1 MYNQNKTKFFKKGA
15 IFGDITTDDF
25 TNHYGLVRYN
35 ANRDRFE
42 GLHRVGGTGPG
53 GADDNDMN
61 SNWREFT
68 TDIASETKIGGFKV
82 GSNLDINPI
91 TGVLASVTAGQSRI
105 FQQVITVGNNN
116 LIDENV
122 NKQDGDYQS
131 ITEAISHAL
140 GTSANNYIDGS
151 LTTPGGANFLGA
163 ISASNPYI
171 ILVGPGTY
179 SYNPN
184 EIVIPD
190 HVHLIGDISET
201 PIIKIIKGVTNGTDN
216 VNSSLIKL
224 GSNCSLQNIKVQLDA
239 GLDEATDD
247 KVVGI
252 YSGGNNNTIKNV
264 IIETVGNASDQNTY
278 GIYMDSGSGHLLNNI
293 TFNFNLATIS
303 IYGLYLNSCGT
314 SSDIIIKDITNNI
327 TSSNTNNYGIYLN
340 ASKNCKIS
348 HSNIY
353 INNADNKY
361 GVYIKDSDCIVKYSE
376 IETEGDTDTDIVSD
390 NSFAIYCDPTTSVSS
405 TLSDIAFTHNVTS
418 ADTIQS
424 DATDL
429 GAAGFLDNNMIK
441 ISGANTLSNNK
452 YYQIG
457 QIASTTIYFDED
469 NFVTTESAG
478 ASVMIEQLHSV
489 SILYSTLKATSL
501 SGTQKTIHVETTGGD
516 ATKNDLFH
524 IECKNCQLLGGSP
537 SPNTSRLIFEQ
548 PQIILVAKRG
558 GHYSTLTEAMYS
570 IVDNSQYRRYCIKI
584 ASGNYIEPG
593 QITCKEYVDI
603 EGESPQNTTLK
614 FNISNNNIALSSG
627 LLAESNSRITN
638 LHIENISNSTT
649 NNTYSSG
656 IYAASKS
663 NIIIDKCFITCS
675 GTGITKYGAYFDSTD
690 YKMYRCNFNILAGAG
705 INTGNLYGI
714 YNNSCGSSEKIIIE
728 TTTVKVAESG
738 DNTGQNH
745 IGIYNQDTHLHLI
758 SPFINIKSGFNSD
771 KGVVAESSGS
781 TDYSIIIQEGEII
794 IDTVGSYNY
803 AISLGNLSDDDN
815 YTILVFNTRL
825 EGDVNFT
832 PSNPSNPNS
841 TVKCFNC
848 YSISGTDPIIFTPLN
863 FNGEDVSSGNKNN
876 LVLNDSAGKQGLIGL
891 DNILLGESAAN
902 SLENGERNI
911 IVGNNAAQTITSED
925 DNVIIGYQAGQ
936 STTASENVFVG
947 NYSGKNISS
956 GQKNTFV
963 GFNAGYGTN
972 GSATGDHNVII
983 GDSSGYNLTSGSDNI
998 FLGAGSGY
1006 SNTSG
1011 SKNIFI
1017 GGGNLDDDNSEDE
1030 KSNTT
1035 GSQNLIIGYQAG
1047 FSSQTVSDNI
1057 FYGYQ
1062 SGYNTTTGDNIF
1074 MGSQSGYTNV
1084 GGLENIFIGKQSGF
1098 TNNSGDFNLCLGNSS
1113 GYSLTGGNN
1122 NIMMGKKA
1130 GYSNTTGSS
1139 NICIGSE
1146 TANSNDSAGFSNQ
1159 TGSNNIFMGVAAG
1172 KNATSDN
1179 NVIIGTNAAKELIS
1193 GGNNI
1198 VFGYDA
1204 ASQNMTTTSNS
1215 IFIGNRAGYNY
1226 GNSFD
1231 GDGSIMIG
1239 SLSGEFSNKLNTFIG
1254 SESGQFV
1261 DGANNVFLGYRS
1273 GKSANNNSSNL
1284 SSASENIC
1292 IGALAGLNITTG
1304 SKNIILGSGDILSNS
1319 TAGNIDTGNNNIIM
1333 GYKSGN
1339 NLQSGSQNI
1348 LIGTES
1354 GKSLTS
1360 NNNIMIGYQSGF
1372 REIAGLSNI
1381 MIGDGSGYF
1390 QTGGNE
1396 NIFIGS
1402 NSGYSNSNG
1411 SFLIN
1416 LGDKAGYSGTTADN
1430 NINIGFEAGYF
1441 TTSSSTIA
1449 IGYKAG
1455 RSNKSGTNNIFIGSE
1470 SGAGQDIENTFGII
1484 EGTSNMMF
1492 GNKSGK
1498 NLTSGLGNILFGFR
1512 AGENITTG
1520 SKNILIGNFAGKS
1533 QSDEPTIFNRNIMI
1547 GIASNTIKEGV
1558 VGEEIELSSTF
1569 GIGSKTTKND
1579 NIFIGVDVG
1588 LENTS
1593 GNNNIFMGKNSGRQN
1608 TIGEFN
1614 INIGSDAASQTISGD
1629 NNISIGQNSNLNNI
1643 DGDNNISIGRDAG
1656 KGNTINRPG
1665 RDNISIGFRAGF
1677 NNGTNDSI
1685 FIGNQAGKGNK
1696 LGVSNIYIGKNSG
1709 LSSNFGYRNI
1719 AIGEDAG
1726 KMLDSNQKS
1735 SNTNN
1740 LSLSDYDNISSLED
1754 RDLSVSYQNI
1764 LIGFSAGSNTT
1775 TYKNIFIGSEAG
1787 KNNNSGNSNIYIG
1800 PKSGFNSLKNY
1811 NIFIGSNSGFTNTDG
1826 EYNLFMG
1833 HDSGFSNTT
1842 GNHNNFIGYE
1852 SGKFNTDGH
1861 DNFFFGYKCGI
1872 ENTTGYRNMYIG
1884 TETGFNIKTGTDNL
1898 FIGYQTGYNATES
1911 NSENI
1916 YLGNFTGYKNNGS
1929 NNIFINSSNSNNK
1942 EIDTTISDKFIVYD
1956 NNTVNNNKQI
1966 QNPLLCGNFSNN
1978 IMAINPV
1985 DSSNFS
1991 ATSEIAI
1998 KLVVNG
2004 AVKANS
2010 YTSFTGLHLIKL
2022 LDDVNNIF
2030 PGMILISS
2038 GTVKVIDTINT
2049 VVSAQIT
2056 NEENSKKVYGV
2067 YAHYETVNETTQ
2079 YYCAS
2084 LGEGCVLVTNKNG
2097 ELQNGDYVVSSA
2109 ISGYG
2114 MKQDDDLMRSCTV
2127 AKITQDIDWSTIST
2141 MIDYTDSNN
2150 TTTSYK
2156 YILASC
2162 TYHCG

>member
-82 GSNLDINPI
+82 GSNLDINPT

-116 LIDENV
+116 LGDGDV

-140 GTSANNYIDGS
+140 GTSANNYTDGS
-151 LTTPGGANFLGA
+151 LTTPGGANFLGT

-179 SYNPN
+179 PYHPN
-184 EIVIPD
+184 EITIPD
-190 HVHLIGDISET
+190 HVHLIGDISEA
-201 PIIKIIKGVTNGTDN
+201 PIIKTIRGVATGTDN
-216 VNSSLIKL
+216 INSSLIKL
-224 GSNCSLQNIKVQLDA
+224 GNNCSLQNIKIQLDS
-239 GLDEATDD
+239 GSDDATDD
-247 KVVGI
+247 KIIGI
-252 YSGGNNNTIKNV
+252 YSNSSNNTIKNV
-264 IIETVGNASDQNTY
+264 IIETIGNASDEDTF
-278 GIYMDSGSGHLLNNI
+278 GIYMDSGSGHLLSNI
-293 TFNFNLATIS
+293 TFNLSLATVS
-303 IYGLYLNSCGT
+303 IYGLYLHSCGAN
-314 SSDIIIKDITNNI
+314 SDILIKEITSNI
-327 TSSNTNNYGIYLN
+327 TSSNTNSYGIYISN
-340 ASKNCKIS
+340 SKNCHIS
-348 HSNIY
+348 NSNIY

-361 GVYIKDSDCIVKYSE
+361 GIYVKDSDCIVKYSE
-376 IETEGDTDTDIVSD
+376 IETEGDTDIGSD
-390 NSFAIYCDPTTSVSS
+390 NSFAIYCDPTTGVSK
-405 TLSDIAFTHNVTS
+405 TLSDITFTHHVS
-418 ADTIQS
+418 RADTIQT
-424 DATDL
+424 ATTDL
-429 GAAGFLDNNMIK
+429 GTDGFLDNSMIK
-441 ISGANTLSNNK
+441 ISGASTTSNNK

-457 QIASTTIYFDED
+457 QITSTTIYFNEE
-469 NFVTTESAG
+469 NFVVTESAG
-478 ASVMIEQLHSV
+478 ASVTIEQLHSV

-501 SGTQKTIHVETTGGD
+501 SGTQKTINVATTGGD

-558 GHYSTLTEAMYS
+558 GHYSTLAEAINS
-570 IVDNSQYRRYCIKI
+570 IVDNNQFRRYCIKI
-584 ASGNYIEPG
+584 ASGNYSEPG

-603 EGESPQNTTLK
+603 EGESPQNTILK
-614 FNISNNNIALSSG
+614 FNVSNNNIALSSG
-627 LLAESNSRITN
+627 LLAASNSRITN
-638 LHIENISNSTT
+638 LHIENITTSN
-649 NNTYSSG
+649 NNHSSG
-656 IYAASKS
+656 IYTTSKS

-675 GTGITKYGAYFDSTD
+675 GTGITKYGAYFESTD

-705 INTGNLYGI
+705 ANTGNLYGI
-714 YNNSCGSSEKIIIE
+714 YNNSCGSTDKIVIE
-728 TTTVKVAESG
+728 TTSVKVDKSG
-738 DNTGQNH
+738 SNTGQNH

-758 SPFINIKSGFNSD
+758 SPFINIKGGVNSD

-781 TDYSIIIQEGEII
+781 TNYSIIIQEGEII

-876 LVLNDSAGKQGLIGL
+876 IILNDSAGKQGLIGL
-891 DNILLGESAAN
+891 DNILLGENAAN
-902 SLENGERNI
+902 SITTANRNI
-911 IVGNNAAQTITSED
+911 ILGNDAAQTITNED

-936 STTASENVFVG
+936 NTIASENVFVG
-947 NYSGKNISS
+947 NYSGRYVSS

-963 GFNAGYGTN
+963 GFNAGYGSTSFASGN
-972 GSATGDHNVII
+972 HNVII
-983 GDSSGYNLTSGSDNI
+983 GDSSGYNLTSGSDNV

-1006 SNTSG
+1006 NNSSG

-1017 GGGNLDDDNSEDE
+1017 GGGNSDDDNSGAG

-1047 FSSQTVSDNI
+1047 FSSNTVSDNI

-1084 GGLENIFIGKQSGF
+1084 GGLENIFIGKKSGF

-1113 GYSLTGGNN
+1113 GYSLTSGNN

-1130 GYSNTTGSS
+1130 GYNNTTGSS

-1146 TANSNDSAGFSNQ
+1146 TANNNDSAGFSNQ
-1159 TGSNNIFMGVAAG
+1159 TGSNNIFMGVSAG
-1172 KNATSDN
+1172 KSATSDN
-1179 NVIIGTNAAKELIS
+1179 NVIIGTNAAKKLTS

-1198 VFGYDA
+1198 VFGFDA
-1204 ASQNMTTTSNS
+1204 ASNNMKTTSDS
-1215 IFIGNRAGYNY
+1215 IFIGKRAGYNY
-1226 GNSFD
+1226 GENSFT
-1231 GDGSIMIG
+1231 GSGSIMIG
-1239 SLSGEFSNKLNTFIG
+1239 SLSGENSNKLNTFIG

-1261 DGANNVFLGYRS
+1261 DGANNVFLGYRA
-1273 GKSANNNSSNL
+1273 GKAANSSTTPFA
-1284 SSASENIC
+1284 SASENIC

-1304 SKNIILGSGDILSNS
+1304 TKNIILGSSPDLANS
-1319 TAGNIDTGNNNIIM
+1319 TAGNINTGANNIIM

-1339 NLQSGSQNI
+1339 NLQDGSQNI
-1348 LIGTES
+1348 LLGTES
-1354 GKSLTS
+1354 GKSVTS

-1372 REIAGLSNI
+1372 NEIGGESNI
-1381 MIGDGSGYF
+1381 MIGDESGYS
-1390 QTGGNE
+1390 QSGGTE

-1402 NSGYSNSNG
+1402 KSGFSNNDG
-1411 SFLIN
+1411 NFIIN
-1416 LGDKAGYSGTTADN
+1416 IGDKAGFSGVDADN
-1430 NINIGFEAGYF
+1430 NINLGFEAGYF
-1441 TTSSSTIA
+1441 TTSNNSIA
-1449 IGYKAG
+1449 IGYKSG
-1455 RSNKSGTNNIFIGSE
+1455 RSNTTGSNNIFIGSE
-1470 SGAGQDIENTFGII
+1470 AGGGSDSDSDVNLITGSIT
-1484 EGTSNMMF
+1484 GTSNMMF

-1498 NLTSGLGNILFGFR
+1498 NLTTGLGNILFGFK

-1533 QSDEPTIFNRNIMI
+1533 DSNQETKFNRNIMI
-1547 GIASNTIKEGV
+1547 GIASNTINAGTNDET
-1558 VGEEIELSSTF
+1558 ELSSII

-1588 LENTS
+1588 LNNET
-1593 GNNNIFMGKNSGRQN
+1593 GNNNIFMGKNAGRNN
-1608 TIGEFN
+1608 TTGEFN
-1614 INIGSDAASQTISGD
+1614 INIGTDSSSKTISGT

-1643 DGDNNISIGRDAG
+1643 DGDNNIAIGRDSG
-1656 KGNTINRPG
+1656 MGNTERNPG
-1665 RDNISIGFRAGF
+1665 DNNISIGFRAGF
-1677 NNGTNDSI
+1677 NNATNDSI
-1685 FIGNQAGKGNK
+1685 FIGNQAGKENI

-1709 LSSNFGYRNI
+1709 LNSSFGYRNI

-1726 KMLDSNQKS
+1726 KNLDSAKNINK
-1735 SNTNN
+1735 TNN
-1740 LSLSDYDNISSLED
+1740 LTLASYDNTTNLSAQD
-1754 RDLSVSYQNI
+1754 DLMVSFQNI
-1764 LIGFSAGSNTT
+1764 MIGFRAGINTNS
-1775 TYKNIFIGSEAG
+1775 YENLFIGSEAG
-1787 KNNNSGNSNIYIG
+1787 ATNSAGFRNIFIG
-1800 PKSGFNSLKNY
+1800 SKSGFNSTSNY
-1811 NIFIGSNSGFTNTDG
+1811 NIFLGAESGLTNNSGQF
-1826 EYNLFMG
+1826 NLFMG
-1833 HDSGFSNTT
+1833 YQSGYSNTT
-1842 GNHNNFIGYE
+1842 GGKNSFLGYQSGYSSTNGSNNFYMGYH
-1852 SGKFNTDGH
+1852 SGLNNNNGNQNVF
-1861 DNFFFGYKCGI
+1861 
-1872 ENTTGYRNMYIG
+1872 IG
-1884 TETGFNIKTGTDNL
+1884 TETGKLITSGFDNI
-1898 FIGYQTGYNATES
+1898 FIGHQSGNQTDV
-1911 NSENI
+1911 NSSQNI
-1916 YLGNFTGYKNNGS
+1916 YLGTYTGYKNTGN
-1929 NNIFINSSNSNNK
+1929 NNIFISSNNSNLKQNTQTIANK
-1942 EIDTTISDKFIVYD
+1942 FIVFNDNIGTPLLYGDLTNNQLAINNNNFTTTISE
-1956 NNTVNNNKQI
+1956 T
-1966 QNPLLCGNFSNN
+1966 
-1978 IMAINPV
+1978 A
-1985 DSSNFS
+1985 
-1991 ATSEIAI
+1991 A
-1998 KLVVNG
+1998 KLVING
-2004 AVKANS
+2004 AVIANG
-2010 YTSFTGLHLIKL
+2010 YTPFTGLHLIKL
-2022 LDDVNNIF
+2022 LDDASDIT

-2038 GTVKVIDTINT
+2038 GTVEVRDTINT
-2049 VVSAQIT
+2049 IVSAQIT

-2067 YAHYETVNETTQ
+2067 YAHSEIIEETTQ

-2084 LGEGCVLVTNKNG
+2084 LGEGCILVTNKNG

-2114 MKQDDDLMRSCTV
+2114 MKQSDDLMRSCTV
-2127 AKITQDIDWSTIST
+2127 AKITQDIDWSSISNT
-2141 MIDYTDSNN
+2141 IDYTTSDNI
-2150 TTTSYK
+2150 TTSYK